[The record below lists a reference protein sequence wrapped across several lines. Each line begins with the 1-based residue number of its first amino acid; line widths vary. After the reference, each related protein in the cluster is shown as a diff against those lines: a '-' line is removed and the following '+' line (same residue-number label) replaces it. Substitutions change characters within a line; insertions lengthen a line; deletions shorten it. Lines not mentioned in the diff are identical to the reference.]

1 MKLEKILEGSEHAM
15 SLFGDKETRE
25 LEKKIV
31 ERPSKK
37 GGVDYYVKCVCR
49 EKNVKLTPEEVVRQ
63 LYAAQLIKKY
73 HYPVE
78 RLCFEY
84 SLPEHH
90 KQVHQVPHQKRFCVG
105 SCGGIGKC
113 HCRTRTAGIEHA
125 AFEVF
130 RPLRQQCDVFC
141 IDFDVFCVPFP

>member
-49 EKNVKLTPEEVVRQ
+49 EKNVGRVCTTLD
-63 LYAAQLIKKY
+63 LYFRECSLKY
-73 HYPVE
+73 T
-78 RLCFEY
+78 F
-84 SLPEHH
+84 
-90 KQVHQVPHQKRFCVG
+90 
-105 SCGGIGKC
+105 
-113 HCRTRTAGIEHA
+113 
-125 AFEVF
+125 
-130 RPLRQQCDVFC
+130 
-141 IDFDVFCVPFP
+141 DFVL